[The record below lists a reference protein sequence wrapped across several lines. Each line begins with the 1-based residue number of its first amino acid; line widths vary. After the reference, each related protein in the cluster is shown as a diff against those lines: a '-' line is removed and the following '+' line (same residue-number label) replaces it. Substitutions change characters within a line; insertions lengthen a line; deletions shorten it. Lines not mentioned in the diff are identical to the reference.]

1 MENTNILII
10 IIASIGS
17 FMLGVKRGRSNCF
30 CLSCSFER
38 DSDNNLQGIKVCK
51 KSPPVPEI
59 TGAL

>member
-1 MENTNILII
+1 MENTDILII

-17 FMLGVKRGRSNCF
+17 FMLGVKKGRSNCF

-51 KSPPVPEI
+51 KSHSIPEVS
-59 TGAL
+59 GSL